1 MKHLHISIDVCR
13 LCAVFL
19 CGILLTACGGGGR
32 SGAPDPGPAPIAQPG
47 PGQGSGS
54 PGVTPPTAIGAVA
67 NTAAQSLQV
76 GTAMTSFSPLTPSG
90 GTAPYTYS
98 IASGTLPAGLALN
111 ASTGAVTGTPAA
123 LYPTADVV
131 FSVKDSTNA
140 VASTTSTVSFTVGM
154 DFSVSTTVANAA
166 LAAPFMGRTKLMV
179 GFSGDKDEQGRTVAE
194 QAPFDM
200 QYQYFNSGAFGAGY
214 RHADCLNG
222 TLAFSDCKGWVA
234 WQESSTDRGLFAL
247 RFVRTAKTRQWGNA
261 TRSQIPFFTYY
272 MVLPA
277 SGLAEGPSL
286 AGETAAL
293 NDAGFLTNYFDD
305 WRFLLQKIGNEQ
317 ALLHIEPD
325 LFGYLKARAA
335 ATAGPTQNL
344 PAAIPAKI
352 AASNPADCA
361 TGYTEDAAG
370 YVKCMVH
377 MVRKYAPN
385 AKVGLHVSPWTHPSA
400 GDATAWAN
408 FMTALGAGD
417 GDFLVTDPSDRDAD
431 WYRLVQNQPGH
442 DWDVAKMNT
451 FLAWTKAV
459 SEAVG
464 KPFVLW
470 QLPLGNS
477 YQDNTY
483 QHYKDQRV
491 ELLFGNIGTVR
502 DSHVVAMLFGSGE
515 TAQTHAGS
523 DGGLLAGKTRQHYI
537 QRGGD

>member
-1 MKHLHISIDVCR
+1 MF
-13 LCAVFL
+13 AVFL
-19 CGILLTACGGGGR
+19 SSVLLTACGGGG
-32 SGAPDPGPAPIAQPG
+32 SSADPDPSPPPISNPDPG
-47 PGQGSGS
+47 QGGGS
-54 PGVTPPTAIGAVA
+54 PGVTPPATLGAVA
-67 NTAAQSLQV
+67 NAATQSLQV
-76 GTAMTSFSPLTPSG
+76 GTVMPSFSPLTPSG

-98 IASGTLPAGLALN
+98 ITSGTLPAGLALN
-111 ASTGAVTGTPAA
+111 AGTGAVTGTPTA
-123 LYPTADVV
+123 LYPTANVV

-140 VASTTSTVSFTVGM
+140 VASTTSTVSFTVEM
-154 DFSVSTTVANAA
+154 DFRVSTTQANAT
-166 LAAPFMGRTKLMV
+166 LATPFMGRTKLMV
-179 GFSGDKDEQGRTVAE
+179 GFSGDDTVAA

-200 QYQYFNSGAFGAGY
+200 QYQYFNAGAFGAGY

-222 TLAFSDCKGWVA
+222 TLAFSDCKGWVK
-234 WQESSTDRGLFAL
+234 WQENSTTRGLFA
-247 RFVRTAKTRQWGNA
+247 VRYVQTAKTRQWNSA
-261 TRSQIPFFTYY
+261 TRAQIPFFTYY

-286 AGETAAL
+286 TGETAAL
-293 NDAGFLTNYFDD
+293 NDTEFLTNYFDD

-317 ALLHIEPD
+317 AMLHIEPD

-344 PAAIPAKI
+344 PAAIPAKV

-431 WYRLVQNQPGH
+431 WYRLVQNQLGH

-477 YQDNTY
+477 YQNNTY

-515 TAQTHAGS
+515 TAQTHTGS